1 MQGFTSGEAEEGP
14 CSTAWEHRQEMLE
27 EDWKQAKP
35 QCPMALGTMVNPS
48 VQKQCYGFPS
58 LLKNSGNYVNRKSEP
73 SLAAAVEGGVRVM
86 LTLPHPCRQRGLDER
101 HRQSSPAPPPH
112 LCQPGEEVALVPP
125 PAPMP
130 VPMTAREEHLPEV
143 TAHCTAE
150 VLSTPAAR
158 STATLLVQ
166 IETCLLL
173 L

>member
-1 MQGFTSGEAEEGP
+1 MSCT
-14 CSTAWEHRQEMLE
+14 
-27 EDWKQAKP
+27 
-35 QCPMALGTMVNPS
+35 
-48 VQKQCYGFPS
+48 
-58 LLKNSGNYVNRKSEP
+58 NSPPPPRLPISA
-73 SLAAAVEGGVRVM
+73 SLA
-86 LTLPHPCRQRGLDER
+86 
-101 HRQSSPAPPPH
+101 
-112 LCQPGEEVALVPP
+112 GEEVALVPP

-150 VLSTPAAR
+150 VLSTPAAH